1 MSEGGLPAST
11 RERLRSLPSV
21 EAVLVSEAG
30 RAALQIHPR
39 PRVVEAIRR
48 VLGTLRS
55 RILQGEAAS
64 FSSDA
69 LAPALVALG
78 TPGLRQVL
86 NATGVV
92 LHTNLGR
99 APLAQEALARVEAV
113 GRGYSNLELDLETG
127 ERGSRFA
134 PLLEAL
140 RALTGAEDAMV
151 VNNCAAATLLVLT
164 ALAEGREV
172 VVSRGELVEIGGG
185 FRVPDVM
192 RQSHATLV
200 EVGTTNRTR
209 RADYERAL
217 SPATA
222 LVAKVHRSNF
232 ALVGFTEE
240 TPVDE
245 LARLCQPRGV
255 PLFVDAGSGLL
266 APLDIPGASAE
277 PTMRGHI
284 EAGADLVAFSGD
296 KLLGGPQAGIVVGRA
311 FWVSR
316 LRAHPLARAVRVDKL
331 TVAALEA
338 TLRMYQDGRGDEVPA
353 RALSLL
359 SEPVLRDRADALR
372 QALSDGGVTAR
383 VVRVE
388 GQVGGGTLPLA
399 HPPSWACV
407 VDGEAESLATR
418 LRTGE
423 PSVLARI
430 EDGRLVLDIRC
441 IEDGDLGPLAAAV
454 VAAREPLPGASVGP
468 STRIRLGDPAKT

>member
-1 MSEGGLPAST
+1 MSDGGLPAST
-11 RERLRSLPSV
+11 RERLRALPSV
-21 EAVLVSEAG
+21 ESVLVSEAG

-48 VLGTLRS
+48 VLAVLRT

-69 LAPALVALG
+69 LGPALVALG
-78 TPGLRQVL
+78 TPGLRPVL

-99 APLAQEALARVEAV
+99 APLAPEALARVEAV
-113 GRGYSNLELDLETG
+113 ARGYSNLELDLESG

-134 PLLEAL
+134 PLLEPL
-140 RALTGAEDAMV
+140 RTLTGAEDAIV

-185 FRVPDVM
+185 FRIPDVM

-209 RADYERAL
+209 RADFERAL
-217 SPATA
+217 SPSTA
-222 LVAKVHRSNF
+222 LVTKVHRSNF

-240 TPVDE
+240 TTVEE

-266 APLDIPGASAE
+266 SPLDLPGATGE
-277 PTMRGHI
+277 PTMRSHI

-296 KLLGGPQAGIVVGRA
+296 KLLGGPQAGIVVGRS

-316 LRAHPLARAVRVDKL
+316 LRAHPLARALRVDKL

-338 TLRMYQDGRGDEVPA
+338 TLRMVQDGRGDEIPA
-353 RALSLL
+353 RALTLAP
-359 SEPVLRDRADALR
+359 EPVLRARADALR
-372 QALSDGGVTAR
+372 RHLEDAGVDAR
-383 VVRVE
+383 VVHVE

-399 HPPSWACV
+399 RPRSWACV
-407 VDGEAESLATR
+407 LEGEAEAFATR

-430 EDGRLVLDIRC
+430 EDGRLVLDVRC
-441 IEDGDLGPLAAAV
+441 IEDPDVAPLAAAV
-454 VAAREPLPGASVGP
+454 VAARAPLPGA
-468 STRIRLGDPAKT
+468 

>member
-1 MSEGGLPAST
+1 MSDGGLPAST
-11 RERLRSLPSV
+11 RERLRALPSV
-21 EAVLVSEAG
+21 ESVLVSEAG

-39 PRVVEAIRR
+39 PRVLEAIRR
-48 VLGTLRS
+48 VLAVLRT

-69 LAPALVALG
+69 LGPALVALG
-78 TPGLRQVL
+78 TPGLRPVL

-99 APLAQEALARVEAV
+99 APLAPEALARVEAV
-113 GRGYSNLELDLETG
+113 ARGYSNLELDLESG

-134 PLLEAL
+134 PLLEPL
-140 RALTGAEDAMV
+140 RTLTGAEDAIV

-185 FRVPDVM
+185 FRIPDVM

-217 SPATA
+217 SPSTA
-222 LVAKVHRSNF
+222 LVTKVHRSNF

-240 TPVDE
+240 TTVEE

-266 APLDIPGASAE
+266 SPLDLPGGTGE

-316 LRAHPLARAVRVDKL
+316 LRAHPLARALRVDKL

-338 TLRMYQDGRGDEVPA
+338 TLRMVQDGRGDEIPA
-353 RALSLL
+353 RALVLA
-359 SEPVLRDRADALR
+359 SEPVLRARADALR
-372 QALSDGGVTAR
+372 RHLEDAGVDAR
-383 VVRVE
+383 VVHVE

-399 HPPSWACV
+399 RPRSWACV
-407 VDGEAESLATR
+407 LEGEAEAFATR

-430 EDGRLVLDIRC
+430 EDGRLVLDVRC
-441 IEDGDLGPLAAAV
+441 IEDPDVAPLAAAV
-454 VAAREPLPGASVGP
+454 VAARAPLPGA
-468 STRIRLGDPAKT
+468 

>member
-1 MSEGGLPAST
+1 MSEGGLPAAT
-11 RERLRSLPSV
+11 RERLRALPSV

-39 PRVVEAIRR
+39 PRVVEATRR
-48 VLGTLRS
+48 VLGTLRA
-55 RILQGEAAS
+55 RILQGEPVT

-69 LAPALVALG
+69 LGPVLVALG
-78 TPGLRQVL
+78 TPGLRPVL

-99 APLAQEALARVEAV
+99 APLAPEALAAVQAV
-113 GRGYSNLELDLETG
+113 GRGYSNLELDLESG

-134 PLLEAL
+134 PVLEAL
-140 RALTGAEDAMV
+140 RTLTGAEDALV
-151 VNNCAAATLLVLT
+151 VNNCAAATLLALT

-240 TPVDE
+240 TSVEE

-266 APLDIPGASAE
+266 SPLDVPGAIAE
-277 PTMRGHI
+277 PTMRSHV

-311 FWVSR
+311 FWVAR
-316 LRAHPLARAVRVDKL
+316 LRAHPLARALRVDKL

-338 TLRMYQDGRGDEVPA
+338 TLRMVQEGRGDLVPA
-353 RALSLL
+353 RALALAP
-359 SEPVLRDRADALR
+359 ETVLRARAAALQQLLGDA
-372 QALSDGGVTAR
+372 GVTTR

-407 VDGEAESLATR
+407 LDGDAEFLATR

-423 PSVLARI
+423 PSVLGRI
-430 EDGRLVLDIRC
+430 EDGRLVLDVRC
-441 IEDGDLGPLAAAV
+441 VEDPDLGRLSAAV
-454 VAAREPLPGASVGP
+454 VVAREPLPGV
-468 STRIRLGDPAKT
+468 

>member
-1 MSEGGLPAST
+1 MSDGGLPAST
-11 RERLRSLPSV
+11 RERLRALPSV
-21 EAVLVSEAG
+21 ESVLVSEAG

-48 VLGTLRS
+48 VLAVLRT

-69 LAPALVALG
+69 LGPALVALG
-78 TPGLRQVL
+78 TPGLRPVL

-99 APLAQEALARVEAV
+99 APLAPEALARVEAV
-113 GRGYSNLELDLETG
+113 ARGYSNLELDLESG

-134 PLLEAL
+134 PLLEPL
-140 RALTGAEDAMV
+140 RTLTGAEDAIV

-185 FRVPDVM
+185 FRIPDVM

-209 RADYERAL
+209 RADFERAL
-217 SPATA
+217 SPSTA
-222 LVAKVHRSNF
+222 LVTKVHRSNF

-240 TPVDE
+240 TTVEE

-266 APLDIPGASAE
+266 SPLDLPGATGE
-277 PTMRGHI
+277 PTMRSHI

-316 LRAHPLARAVRVDKL
+316 LRAHPLARALRVDKL

-338 TLRMYQDGRGDEVPA
+338 TLRMVQDGRGDEIPA
-353 RALSLL
+353 RALVLA
-359 SEPVLRDRADALR
+359 SEPVLRARADALR
-372 QALSDGGVTAR
+372 RHLEDAGVDAR
-383 VVRVE
+383 VVHVE

-399 HPPSWACV
+399 RPRSWACV
-407 VDGEAESLATR
+407 LEGEAEAFATR

-430 EDGRLVLDIRC
+430 EDGRLVLDVRC
-441 IEDGDLGPLAAAV
+441 IEDPDVAPLAAAV
-454 VAAREPLPGASVGP
+454 VAARAPLPGA
-468 STRIRLGDPAKT
+468 

>member
-1 MSEGGLPAST
+1 MSDGSLPAGT
-11 RERLRSLPSV
+11 RERLRALPSV
-21 EAVLVSEAG
+21 ESVLVSEAG

-48 VLGTLRS
+48 VLAVLRT
-55 RILQGEAAS
+55 RILQGETPT

-69 LAPALVALG
+69 LGPALVALG
-78 TPGLRQVL
+78 TPGLRPVL

-99 APLAQEALARVEAV
+99 APLAPEALARVEAV
-113 GRGYSNLELDLETG
+113 ATGYSNLELDLETG

-134 PLLEAL
+134 PLLEPL
-140 RALTGAEDAMV
+140 RALTGAEDAVV

-185 FRVPDVM
+185 FRIPDVM

-209 RADYERAL
+209 RADYERAI
-217 SPATA
+217 SASTA

-240 TPVDE
+240 TSVEE

-266 APLDIPGASAE
+266 SPLDLPGATTE

-316 LRAHPLARAVRVDKL
+316 LRAHPLARALRVDKL

-338 TLRMYQDGRGDEVPA
+338 TLRMVQDGRGDEIPA
-353 RALSLL
+353 RAMALAP
-359 SEPVLRDRADALR
+359 EPVLRSRADALR
-372 QALSDGGVTAR
+372 RHLEDAGVDCR
-383 VVRVE
+383 ILHVE

-399 HPPSWACV
+399 RPRSWACV
-407 VDGEAESLATR
+407 LEGEAEVLATR
-418 LRTGE
+418 LRIGE

-430 EDGRLVLDIRC
+430 EEGRLVLDVRC
-441 IEDGDLGPLAAAV
+441 IEDPDVAPLAAAV
-454 VAAREPLPGASVGP
+454 VAARAPLPGA
-468 STRIRLGDPAKT
+468 

>member
-1 MSEGGLPAST
+1 MSDGGLPAST
-11 RERLRSLPSV
+11 RERLRALPSV
-21 EAVLVSEAG
+21 ESVLVSEAG

-39 PRVVEAIRR
+39 PRVLEAIRR
-48 VLGTLRS
+48 VLAVLRT

-69 LAPALVALG
+69 LGPALVALG
-78 TPGLRQVL
+78 TPGLRPVL

-99 APLAQEALARVEAV
+99 APLAPEALARVEAV
-113 GRGYSNLELDLETG
+113 ARGYSNLELDLESG

-134 PLLEAL
+134 PLLEPL
-140 RALTGAEDAMV
+140 RTLTGAEDAIV

-185 FRVPDVM
+185 FRIPDVM

-217 SPATA
+217 SPSTA
-222 LVAKVHRSNF
+222 LVTKVHRSNF

-240 TPVDE
+240 TSVEE
-245 LARLCQPRGV
+245 LARICQPRGV

-266 APLDIPGASAE
+266 SPLDLPGATGE
-277 PTMRGHI
+277 PTMRSHI

-316 LRAHPLARAVRVDKL
+316 LRAHPLARALRVDKL

-338 TLRMYQDGRGDEVPA
+338 TLRMVQDGRGDEIPA
-353 RALSLL
+353 RALTLAP
-359 SEPVLRDRADALR
+359 EPVLRARADALR
-372 QALSDGGVTAR
+372 RHLEDAGVDAR
-383 VVRVE
+383 VVHVE

-399 HPPSWACV
+399 RPRSWACV
-407 VDGEAESLATR
+407 LEGEAEAFATR

-430 EDGRLVLDIRC
+430 EDRRLVLDVRC
-441 IEDGDLGPLAAAV
+441 IEDPDVAPLAAAV
-454 VAAREPLPGASVGP
+454 VAARAPLPGA
-468 STRIRLGDPAKT
+468 

>member
-1 MSEGGLPAST
+1 M
-11 RERLRSLPSV
+11 PSV
-21 EAVLVSEAG
+21 ESVLVSEAG

-48 VLGTLRS
+48 VLALLRT

-69 LAPALVALG
+69 LGPALVALG
-78 TPGLRQVL
+78 TPGLRAVL

-99 APLAQEALARVEAV
+99 APLAPEVLARVDAV
-113 GRGYSNLELDLETG
+113 ARGYSNLELDLDSG

-134 PLLEAL
+134 PLLEPL
-140 RALTGAEDAMV
+140 RALTGAEDAIV

-185 FRVPDVM
+185 FRIPDVM

-222 LVAKVHRSNF
+222 LVTKVHRSNF

-240 TPVDE
+240 TTVEE

-266 APLDIPGASAE
+266 LPLDLPGAAPE
-277 PTMRGHI
+277 PTMRSHV

-316 LRAHPLARAVRVDKL
+316 LRAHPLARALRVDKL

-338 TLRMYQDGRGDEVPA
+338 TLRMVQDGRGDEIPA
-353 RALSLL
+353 RALTLAP
-359 SEPVLRDRADALR
+359 EPVLRSRADVLR
-372 QALSDGGVTAR
+372 RHLEDAGVDAR
-383 VVRVE
+383 IIHVE

-399 HPPSWACV
+399 RPRSWACV
-407 VDGEAESLATR
+407 LDGDAEALATR

-430 EDGRLVLDIRC
+430 EDGRLVLDVRC
-441 IEDGDLGPLAAAV
+441 IEDPDVAAVAAAV
-454 VAAREPLPGASVGP
+454 VAARSPLPGA
-468 STRIRLGDPAKT
+468 

>member
-1 MSEGGLPAST
+1 MSDGGLPAGT
-11 RERLRSLPSV
+11 RERLRALPSV
-21 EAVLVSEAG
+21 ESVLVSEAG

-48 VLGTLRS
+48 VLGVLRT

-69 LAPALVALG
+69 LGPALVALG
-78 TPGLRQVL
+78 TPGLRAVF

-99 APLAQEALARVEAV
+99 APLAPEVLARVDAV
-113 GRGYSNLELDLETG
+113 ARGYSNLELDLESG

-134 PLLEAL
+134 PLLEPL
-140 RALTGAEDAMV
+140 RALTGAEDAIV

-185 FRVPDVM
+185 FRIPDVM

-217 SPATA
+217 SAATA
-222 LVAKVHRSNF
+222 LVTKVHRSNF

-240 TPVDE
+240 TTVEE

-266 APLDIPGASAE
+266 SPLDLPGAAGE
-277 PTMRGHI
+277 PTMHSHI

-316 LRAHPLARAVRVDKL
+316 LRAHPLARALRVDKL

-338 TLRMYQDGRGDEVPA
+338 TLRMVQDGRGDEIPA
-353 RALSLL
+353 RALALAP
-359 SEPVLRDRADALR
+359 EPVLRSRADVLR
-372 QALSDGGVTAR
+372 RLLEDAGVDSR
-383 VVRVE
+383 VIHVE

-399 HPPSWACV
+399 RPRSWACV
-407 VDGEAESLATR
+407 LEGDAEALATR
-418 LRTGE
+418 
-423 PSVLARI
+423 
-430 EDGRLVLDIRC
+430 
-441 IEDGDLGPLAAAV
+441 
-454 VAAREPLPGASVGP
+454 
-468 STRIRLGDPAKT
+468 

>member
-1 MSEGGLPAST
+1 MSDGGLPAST
-11 RERLRSLPSV
+11 RERLRALPSV
-21 EAVLVSEAG
+21 ESVLVSEAG

-39 PRVVEAIRR
+39 PRVLEAIRR
-48 VLGTLRS
+48 VLAVLRT

-69 LAPALVALG
+69 LGPALVALG
-78 TPGLRQVL
+78 TPGLRPVL

-99 APLAQEALARVEAV
+99 APLAPEALARVEAV
-113 GRGYSNLELDLETG
+113 ARGYSNLELDLESG

-134 PLLEAL
+134 PLLEPL
-140 RALTGAEDAMV
+140 RTLTGAEDAIV

-185 FRVPDVM
+185 FRIPDVM

-209 RADYERAL
+209 RADFERAL
-217 SPATA
+217 SPSTA
-222 LVAKVHRSNF
+222 LVTKVHRSNF

-240 TPVDE
+240 TTVEE

-266 APLDIPGASAE
+266 SPLDLPGGTGE

-316 LRAHPLARAVRVDKL
+316 LRAHPLARALRVDKL

-338 TLRMYQDGRGDEVPA
+338 TLRMVQDGRGDEIPA
-353 RALSLL
+353 RALTVAP
-359 SEPVLRDRADALR
+359 EPVLRARADVLR
-372 QALSDGGVTAR
+372 RHLEDAGVDAR
-383 VVRVE
+383 VVHVE

-399 HPPSWACV
+399 RPRSWACV
-407 VDGEAESLATR
+407 LEGEAEAFATR

-430 EDGRLVLDIRC
+430 EDGRLVLDVRC
-441 IEDGDLGPLAAAV
+441 IEDPDVAPLAAAV
-454 VAAREPLPGASVGP
+454 VAARAPLPGA
-468 STRIRLGDPAKT
+468 

>member
-1 MSEGGLPAST
+1 MSDGGLPAGT
-11 RERLRSLPSV
+11 RERLRALPSV
-21 EAVLVSEAG
+21 ESVLVSEAG

-39 PRVVEAIRR
+39 PRVLEAIRR
-48 VLGTLRS
+48 VLAVLRT

-69 LAPALVALG
+69 LGPALVALG
-78 TPGLRQVL
+78 TPGLRPVL

-99 APLAQEALARVEAV
+99 APLAPEALARVEAV
-113 GRGYSNLELDLETG
+113 ARGYSNLELDLESG

-134 PLLEAL
+134 PLLEPL
-140 RALTGAEDAMV
+140 RTLTGAEDAIV

-185 FRVPDVM
+185 FRIPDVM

-209 RADYERAL
+209 RADFERAL
-217 SPATA
+217 SPSTA
-222 LVAKVHRSNF
+222 LVTKVHRSNF

-240 TPVDE
+240 TTVEE

-266 APLDIPGASAE
+266 SPLDLPGATGE
-277 PTMRGHI
+277 PTMRSHI

-316 LRAHPLARAVRVDKL
+316 LRAHPLARALRVDKL

-338 TLRMYQDGRGDEVPA
+338 TLRMVQDGRGDEIPA
-353 RALSLL
+353 RALTLAP
-359 SEPVLRDRADALR
+359 EPVLRARADVLR
-372 QALSDGGVTAR
+372 RHLEDAGVDAR
-383 VVRVE
+383 VVHVE

-399 HPPSWACV
+399 RPRSWACV
-407 VDGEAESLATR
+407 LEGEAEAFATR

-430 EDGRLVLDIRC
+430 EDGRLVLDVRC
-441 IEDGDLGPLAAAV
+441 IEDPDVAPLAAAV
-454 VAAREPLPGASVGP
+454 VAARAPLPGA
-468 STRIRLGDPAKT
+468 

>member
-1 MSEGGLPAST
+1 MSDGGLPAST
-11 RERLRSLPSV
+11 RERLRALPSV
-21 EAVLVSEAG
+21 ESVLVSEAG

-48 VLGTLRS
+48 VLAVLRT

-69 LAPALVALG
+69 LGPALVALG
-78 TPGLRQVL
+78 TPGLRPVL

-99 APLAQEALARVEAV
+99 APLAPEALARVEAV
-113 GRGYSNLELDLETG
+113 ARGYSNLELDLESG

-134 PLLEAL
+134 PLLEPL
-140 RALTGAEDAMV
+140 RTLTGAEDAIV

-185 FRVPDVM
+185 FRIPDVM

-209 RADYERAL
+209 RADDERAL
-217 SPATA
+217 SPSTA
-222 LVAKVHRSNF
+222 LVTKVHRSNF

-240 TPVDE
+240 TTVEE

-266 APLDIPGASAE
+266 SPLDLPGATGE
-277 PTMRGHI
+277 PTMRSHI

-316 LRAHPLARAVRVDKL
+316 LRAHPLARALRVDKL

-338 TLRMYQDGRGDEVPA
+338 TLRMVQDGRGDEIPA
-353 RALSLL
+353 RALTLAP
-359 SEPVLRDRADALR
+359 EPVLRARADALR
-372 QALSDGGVTAR
+372 RHLEDAGVDAR
-383 VVRVE
+383 VVHVE

-399 HPPSWACV
+399 RPRSWACV
-407 VDGEAESLATR
+407 LEGEAEAFATR

-430 EDGRLVLDIRC
+430 EDGRLVLDVRC
-441 IEDGDLGPLAAAV
+441 IEDPDVAPLAAAV
-454 VAAREPLPGASVGP
+454 VAARAPLPGA
-468 STRIRLGDPAKT
+468 

>member
-1 MSEGGLPAST
+1 MSDGGLPAST
-11 RERLRSLPSV
+11 RERLRALPSV
-21 EAVLVSEAG
+21 ESVLVSEAG

-39 PRVVEAIRR
+39 PRVLEAIRR
-48 VLGTLRS
+48 VLAVLRT
-55 RILQGEAAS
+55 RILQGEAVS

-69 LAPALVALG
+69 LGPALVALG
-78 TPGLRQVL
+78 TPGLRPVL

-99 APLAQEALARVEAV
+99 APLAPEALARMEAV
-113 GRGYSNLELDLETG
+113 ARGYSNLELDLESG

-134 PLLEAL
+134 PLLEPL
-140 RALTGAEDAMV
+140 RTLTGAEDAIV

-185 FRVPDVM
+185 FRIPDVM

-217 SPATA
+217 SPSTA
-222 LVAKVHRSNF
+222 LVTKVHRSNF

-240 TPVDE
+240 TSVEE

-266 APLDIPGASAE
+266 SPLDLPGGTGE

-316 LRAHPLARAVRVDKL
+316 LRAHPLARALRVDKL

-338 TLRMYQDGRGDEVPA
+338 TLRMVQDGRGDEIPA
-353 RALSLL
+353 RALTLAP
-359 SEPVLRDRADALR
+359 EPVLRARADALR
-372 QALSDGGVTAR
+372 RHLEDAGVDAR
-383 VVRVE
+383 VVHVE

-399 HPPSWACV
+399 RPRSWACV
-407 VDGEAESLATR
+407 LEGEAEAFATR

-430 EDGRLVLDIRC
+430 EDGRLVLDVRC
-441 IEDGDLGPLAAAV
+441 IEDPDVAPLAAAV
-454 VAAREPLPGASVGP
+454 VAARAPLPGA
-468 STRIRLGDPAKT
+468 

>member
-1 MSEGGLPAST
+1 MSDGGLPAST
-11 RERLRSLPSV
+11 RERLRALPSV
-21 EAVLVSEAG
+21 ESVLVSEAG

-48 VLGTLRS
+48 VLAVLRT

-69 LAPALVALG
+69 LGPALVALG
-78 TPGLRQVL
+78 TPGLRPVL

-99 APLAQEALARVEAV
+99 APLAPEALARVEAV
-113 GRGYSNLELDLETG
+113 ARGYSNLELDLESG

-134 PLLEAL
+134 PLLEPL
-140 RALTGAEDAMV
+140 RTLTGAEDAIV

-217 SPATA
+217 SPSTA
-222 LVAKVHRSNF
+222 LVTKVHRSNF

-240 TPVDE
+240 TTVEE

-266 APLDIPGASAE
+266 SPLDLPGATGE

-296 KLLGGPQAGIVVGRA
+296 KLLGGPQAGIVVGRS

-316 LRAHPLARAVRVDKL
+316 LRAHPLARALRVDKL

-338 TLRMYQDGRGDEVPA
+338 TLRMVQDGRGDEIPA
-353 RALSLL
+353 RALVLA
-359 SEPVLRDRADALR
+359 SEPVLRARADALR
-372 QALSDGGVTAR
+372 RHLEDAGVDAR
-383 VVRVE
+383 VVHVE

-399 HPPSWACV
+399 RPRSWACV
-407 VDGEAESLATR
+407 LEGEAEAFATR

-430 EDGRLVLDIRC
+430 EDGRLVLDVRC
-441 IEDGDLGPLAAAV
+441 IEDPDVAPLAAAV
-454 VAAREPLPGASVGP
+454 VAARAPLPGA
-468 STRIRLGDPAKT
+468 

>member
-1 MSEGGLPAST
+1 MSDGGLPAST
-11 RERLRSLPSV
+11 RERLRALPSV
-21 EAVLVSEAG
+21 ESVLVSEAG

-48 VLGTLRS
+48 VLAVLRT
-55 RILQGEAAS
+55 RILQGEAAG

-69 LAPALVALG
+69 LGPALVALG
-78 TPGLRQVL
+78 TPGLRPVL

-99 APLAQEALARVEAV
+99 APLAPEALARVEAV
-113 GRGYSNLELDLETG
+113 ARGYSNLELDLESG

-134 PLLEAL
+134 PLLEPL
-140 RALTGAEDAMV
+140 RALTGAEDALV

-185 FRVPDVM
+185 FRIPDVM

-240 TPVDE
+240 TTVEE

-266 APLDIPGASAE
+266 SPLDLPGAAPE

-316 LRAHPLARAVRVDKL
+316 LRAHPLSRALRVDKL

-338 TLRMYQDGRGDEVPA
+338 TLRMVQDGRGDEIPA
-353 RALSLL
+353 RAFALAP
-359 SEPVLRDRADALR
+359 EPVLRARADALR
-372 QALSDGGVTAR
+372 RHLDDAGVDAR
-383 VVRVE
+383 IIHVE

-399 HPPSWACV
+399 RPRSWACV
-407 VDGEAESLATR
+407 LEGEAEAMATR

-430 EDGRLVLDIRC
+430 EDGRLVLDVRC
-441 IEDGDLGPLAAAV
+441 IEDPDIAPLAAAV
-454 VAAREPLPGASVGP
+454 VAARTALPGA
-468 STRIRLGDPAKT
+468 

>member
-1 MSEGGLPAST
+1 MSDGGLPAGT
-11 RERLRSLPSV
+11 RERLRALPSV

-39 PRVVEAIRR
+39 PRVLEAIRR
-48 VLGTLRS
+48 VLGMLRA
-55 RILQGEAAS
+55 RILQGEPAS

-69 LAPALVALG
+69 LGPALVALA
-78 TPGLRQVL
+78 TPGLRQVI

-99 APLAQEALARVEAV
+99 APLLPEAMAAV
-113 GRGYSNLELDLETG
+113 QGVARGYSNLELDLETG

-134 PLLEAL
+134 PLLEPL
-140 RALTGAEDAMV
+140 RALTGAEDAIV

-217 SPATA
+217 GPATA
-222 LVAKVHRSNF
+222 LVTKVHRSNF

-240 TPVDE
+240 ASVEE
-245 LARLCQPRGV
+245 LARLCQPRGL

-266 APLDIPGASAE
+266 EPLSGEGLTAE
-277 PTMRGHI
+277 PTMRAHL

-296 KLLGGPQAGIVVGRA
+296 KLLGGPQAGVVVGRA
-311 FWVSR
+311 AWVAR
-316 LRAHPLARAVRVDKL
+316 LRSHPLARALRIDKL
-331 TVAALEA
+331 TVAALEV
-338 TLRMYQDGRGDEVPA
+338 TLRLYLDGRREQIPA
-353 RALSLL
+353 LAMV
-359 SEPVLRDRADALR
+359 EAPEAVLRQRAVALQRLLADA
-372 QALSDGGVTAR
+372 GVPSEA
-383 VVRVE
+383 VRVE

-399 HPPSWACV
+399 HPISWACALEGAT
-407 VDGEAESLATR
+407 DALLAR
-418 LRTGE
+418 LRTGD
-423 PSVLARI
+423 P
-430 EDGRLVLDIRC
+430 
-441 IEDGDLGPLAAAV
+441 AV
-454 VAAREPLPGASVGP
+454 VARIDEGRVLLDVRCLPNDALP
-468 STRIRLGDPAKT
+468 DLA

>member
-48 VLGTLRS
+48 VLGGLRA
-55 RILQGEAAS
+55 RILEGEPAS

-69 LAPALVALG
+69 LGPALVALG
-78 TPGLRQVL
+78 TPGLREVL

-99 APLAQEALARVEAV
+99 APLAEEAIARVEAV

-140 RALTGAEDAMV
+140 RVLTGAEDAVV

-232 ALVGFTEE
+232 ALVGFTEDTSVE
-240 TPVDE
+240 E
-245 LARLCQPRGV
+245 LARLCQPRGL

-266 APLDIPGASAE
+266 EPLSGEGLTAE
-277 PTMRGHI
+277 PSMRAHL

-296 KLLGGPQAGIVVGRA
+296 KLLGGPQAGVVVGRTSWLA
-311 FWVSR
+311 R
-316 LRAHPLARAVRVDKL
+316 LRAHPLARALRIDKL

-338 TLRMYQDGRGDEVPA
+338 TLQLYLDGRRDRIPA
-353 RALSLL
+353 LAMVEA
-359 SEPVLRDRADALR
+359 SEAVLRERAALLQR
-372 QALSDGGVTAR
+372 LLAELAIAAEL
-383 VVRVE
+383 VRVE

-399 HPPSWACV
+399 HPISWACALA
-407 VDGEAESLATR
+407 EAPEPLLDR
-418 LRTGE
+418 LRLGE
-423 PSVLARI
+423 PAVLARI
-430 EDGRLVLDIRC
+430 DEGRVVLDVRC
-441 IEDGDLGPLAAAV
+441 LPDGALPEVARAVAAALAV
-454 VAAREPLPGASVGP
+454 PGA
-468 STRIRLGDPAKT
+468 

>member
-1 MSEGGLPAST
+1 MSDGGLPAGT
-11 RERLRSLPSV
+11 RERLRALPSV
-21 EAVLVSEAG
+21 ESVLVSEAG
-30 RAALQIHPR
+30 KAALQIHPR

-48 VLGTLRS
+48 VLAVLRT

-69 LAPALVALG
+69 LGPALVALC
-78 TPGLRQVL
+78 TPGLRPVL

-99 APLAQEALARVEAV
+99 APLAPDVLARVDAV
-113 GRGYSNLELDLETG
+113 ARGYSNLELDLESG

-134 PLLEAL
+134 PLLEPL
-140 RALTGAEDAMV
+140 RALTGAEDAIV

-185 FRVPDVM
+185 FRIPDVM

-217 SPATA
+217 SAATA
-222 LVAKVHRSNF
+222 LVTKVHRSNF

-240 TPVDE
+240 TTVEE

-266 APLDIPGASAE
+266 SPLDLPGATGE
-277 PTMRGHI
+277 PTMRSHI

-311 FWVSR
+311 FWISR
-316 LRAHPLARAVRVDKL
+316 LRAHPLARALRVDKL

-338 TLRMYQDGRGDEVPA
+338 TLRMVQDGRGDEIPA
-353 RALSLL
+353 RALALT
-359 SEPVLRDRADALR
+359 SEPVLRTRADALR
-372 QALSDGGVTAR
+372 RHLEDAGVDAR
-383 VVRVE
+383 VIHVE

-399 HPPSWACV
+399 RPRSWACV
-407 VDGEAESLATR
+407 LEGDAEAVATR

-430 EDGRLVLDIRC
+430 EDGRLVLDVRC
-441 IEDGDLGPLAAAV
+441 IEDPDVAPLAAAV
-454 VAAREPLPGASVGP
+454 VAARTSLPGA
-468 STRIRLGDPAKT
+468 

>member
-1 MSEGGLPAST
+1 VSDGGLPAGT
-11 RERLRSLPSV
+11 RDRLRALPSV

-48 VLGTLRS
+48 VLALLRA

-69 LAPALVALG
+69 LGPALVALA
-78 TPGLRQVL
+78 TPGLRPVL

-99 APLAQEALARVEAV
+99 APLAPEALARVQAV
-113 GRGYSNLELDLETG
+113 GRGYSNLELDLESG

-134 PLLEAL
+134 PLLEPL
-140 RALTGAEDAMV
+140 RALTGAEDAIV

-222 LVAKVHRSNF
+222 LVTKVHRSNF

-240 TPVDE
+240 TTVEE

-266 APLDIPGASAE
+266 DPLDLPGAPAE
-277 PTMRGHI
+277 PTMRGHV

-316 LRAHPLARAVRVDKL
+316 LRAHPLARALRVDKL

-338 TLRMYQDGRGDEVPA
+338 TLRMVQEGRGDEVPA
-353 RALSLL
+353 RALALA
-359 SEPVLRDRADALR
+359 SEPVLRARADVLR
-372 QALSDGGVTAR
+372 QRLAEAGVDAR
-383 VVRVE
+383 VIHVE

-399 HPPSWACV
+399 RPRSWACV
-407 VDGEAESLATR
+407 MEGEAEVIATR

-430 EDGRLVLDIRC
+430 EDGRLVLDVRC
-441 IEDGDLGPLAAAV
+441 VEDPDVAALAAAV
-454 VAAREPLPGASVGP
+454 VAARSMLPGA
-468 STRIRLGDPAKT
+468 

>member
-1 MSEGGLPAST
+1 MSESGLPALI
-11 RERLRSLPSV
+11 RERLRGLPSV
-21 EAVLVSEAG
+21 ESVLVSEAG

-39 PRVVEAIRR
+39 PRVTEAIRR
-48 VLGTLRS
+48 VLTVLRA
-55 RILQGEAAS
+55 RILAGEGAS

-69 LAPALVALG
+69 LGPALVALA
-78 TPGLRQVL
+78 TPGLREVL

-99 APLAQEALARVEAV
+99 APLAPEALAAVQAV
-113 GRGYSNLELDLETG
+113 GRGYSNLELDLESG

-134 PLLEAL
+134 SLLEPL
-140 RALTGAEDAMV
+140 RALTGAEDALV

-185 FRVPDVM
+185 FRIPDVM

-222 LVAKVHRSNF
+222 LVTKVHRSNF

-240 TPVDE
+240 TSVEE
-245 LARLCQPRGV
+245 LSRLCQPRGV

-266 APLDIPGASAE
+266 SPLDVPGAAGE
-277 PTMRGHI
+277 PTMRSHV

-316 LRAHPLARAVRVDKL
+316 LRAHPLSRALRVDKL

-338 TLRMYQDGRGDEVPA
+338 TLRMVQDGRADALPA
-353 RALSLL
+353 RALAVSA
-359 SEPVLRDRADALR
+359 EPVLRERAEALR
-372 QALSDGGVTAR
+372 QHLADAGVTAR

-388 GQVGGGTLPLA
+388 GQVGGGTLPMA
-399 HPPSWACV
+399 RPPSWACLV
-407 VDGEAESLATR
+407 EGDAEGTAAR

-423 PSVLARI
+423 PAVLGRI
-430 EDGRLVLDIRC
+430 EEGRLVLDVRC
-441 IEDGDLGPLAAAV
+441 LEDRDLGRLAAAV
-454 VAAREPLPGASVGP
+454 ATARERLPGV
-468 STRIRLGDPAKT
+468 

>member
-1 MSEGGLPAST
+1 MNEGGLPAST

-48 VLGTLRS
+48 VLAGLRA
-55 RILQGEAAS
+55 RILEGEAAS

-69 LAPALVALG
+69 LGPALVALG
-78 TPGLRQVL
+78 TPGLRPVL

-99 APLAQEALARVEAV
+99 APLAREAMARVEAV
-113 GRGYSNLELDLETG
+113 ARGYSNLELDLESG

-134 PLLEAL
+134 PLLEPL
-140 RALTGAEDAMV
+140 RALTGAEDAIV
-151 VNNCAAATLLVLT
+151 VNNCAAAVLLVLT

-185 FRVPDVM
+185 FRIPDVM

-222 LVAKVHRSNF
+222 LVTKVHRSNF

-240 TPVDE
+240 TTVEE

-255 PLFVDAGSGLL
+255 PLFVDAGSGVLL
-266 APLDIPGASAE
+266 PLDLPGAAPE
-277 PTMRGHI
+277 PTMRSHV

-316 LRAHPLARAVRVDKL
+316 LRAHPLARALRVDKL
-331 TVAALEA
+331 TVAALEV
-338 TLRMYQDGRGDEVPA
+338 TLRMVQDGRGDEIPT
-353 RALSLL
+353 RAMVLAP
-359 SEPVLRDRADALR
+359 EPVLRARADTLR
-372 QALSDGGVTAR
+372 RHLEDAGVDAR
-383 VVRVE
+383 VVHVE

-399 HPPSWACV
+399 RPRSWACV
-407 VDGEAESLATR
+407 LEGEAEAIATR

-423 PSVLARI
+423 PSVVARI
-430 EDGRLVLDIRC
+430 EDGRLVLDVRC
-441 IEDGDLGPLAAAV
+441 IEEPDLAPLAAAV
-454 VAAREPLPGASVGP
+454 VAARTPLPGA
-468 STRIRLGDPAKT
+468 

>member
-1 MSEGGLPAST
+1 MSDGLPAGT
-11 RERLRSLPSV
+11 RERLRALPSV
-21 EAVLVSEAG
+21 ESVLMSEAG
-30 RAALQIHPR
+30 KAALQIHPR

-48 VLGTLRS
+48 LLAVLRT

-69 LAPALVALG
+69 LGPALVALG
-78 TPGLRQVL
+78 TPGLRPVL

-99 APLAQEALARVEAV
+99 APLAPEALCRVEAV
-113 GRGYSNLELDLETG
+113 ARGYSNLELDLESG

-134 PLLEAL
+134 PLLEPL
-140 RALTGAEDAMV
+140 RMLTGAEDAIV
-151 VNNCAAATLLVLT
+151 VNNCAAATLLVFT

-240 TPVDE
+240 TSVEE

-266 APLDIPGASAE
+266 APLDVPGALAE

-316 LRAHPLARAVRVDKL
+316 LRAHPLARALRVDKL

-338 TLRMYQDGRGDEVPA
+338 TLRMMQDGRGDEIPA
-353 RALSLL
+353 RAMALAP
-359 SEPVLRDRADALR
+359 EPVLHARAEALRRYLADA
-372 QALSDGGVTAR
+372 GVESR
-383 VVRVE
+383 VVHVE

-399 HPPSWACV
+399 RPVSWACALE
-407 VDGEAESLATR
+407 GEAEAISTR

-430 EDGRLVLDIRC
+430 EDGRLVLDVRC
-441 IEDGDLGPLAAAV
+441 IEDPDVAALAAAV
-454 VAAREPLPGASVGP
+454 VAARSLLPGA
-468 STRIRLGDPAKT
+468 

>member
-1 MSEGGLPAST
+1 MSDGGLPAGT
-11 RERLRSLPSV
+11 RERLRALPSV

-48 VLGTLRS
+48 VLAVLRG

-69 LAPALVALG
+69 LGPALVALA
-78 TPGLRQVL
+78 TPGLRPVL

-99 APLAQEALARVEAV
+99 APLAPEALARVEAV
-113 GRGYSNLELDLETG
+113 GRGYSNLEVDLESG

-134 PLLEAL
+134 PLLEPL

-240 TPVDE
+240 TTVEE

-266 APLDIPGASAE
+266 APLDLPGAPAE
-277 PTMRGHI
+277 PTMRGHV

-316 LRAHPLARAVRVDKL
+316 LRAHPLARALRVDKL
-331 TVAALEA
+331 TVAALEV
-338 TLRMYQDGRGDEVPA
+338 TLRMVQEGRGDEIPA
-353 RALSLL
+353 RALALA
-359 SEPVLRDRADALR
+359 SEPVLRARADVLR
-372 QALSDGGVTAR
+372 QRLADGGVEVR
-383 VVRVE
+383 VVHVE

-399 HPPSWACV
+399 RPRSWACV
-407 VDGEAESLATR
+407 VDGDAEALATR

-423 PSVLARI
+423 PSVLGRI
-430 EDGRLVLDIRC
+430 EEGRLVLDVRC
-441 IEDGDLGPLAAAV
+441 IDDPDVARLAEAV
-454 VAAREPLPGASVGP
+454 VAARASLPGA
-468 STRIRLGDPAKT
+468 

>member
-1 MSEGGLPAST
+1 MSEGALPAVT
-11 RERLRSLPSV
+11 RERLRALPSV

-39 PRVVEAIRR
+39 PRVLEAIRR
-48 VLGTLRS
+48 VLASLRT
-55 RILQGEAAS
+55 RILAGEAAG

-69 LAPALVALG
+69 LGPVLVALA
-78 TPGLRQVL
+78 TPGLRAVL

-99 APLAQEALARVEAV
+99 APLAEEALAAVAAV
-113 GRGYSNLELDLETG
+113 GRGYSNLELDLESG
-127 ERGSRFA
+127 ERGSRFT
-134 PLLEAL
+134 PLLEPL
-140 RALTGAEDAMV
+140 RSLTGAEDALV

-217 SPATA
+217 TPATA
-222 LVAKVHRSNF
+222 LVTKVHRSNF

-240 TPVDE
+240 TSVEE

-266 APLDIPGASAE
+266 APLDVEGAAGE
-277 PTMRGHI
+277 PTMRSHI

-311 FWVSR
+311 SWVSR
-316 LRAHPLARAVRVDKL
+316 LRAHPLSRALRVDKL

-338 TLRMYQDGRGDEVPA
+338 TLRMVQDGRGDAVPA
-353 RALSLL
+353 RAMVLAAEPLL
-359 SEPVLRDRADALR
+359 RQRAEVLRTLLADV
-372 QALSDGGVTAR
+372 GVTAR
-383 VVRVE
+383 VIRVE

-399 HPPSWACV
+399 RPPSWACM
-407 VDGEAESLATR
+407 VDGDAEVLTAR

-423 PSVLARI
+423 PAVLGRI
-430 EDGRLVLDIRC
+430 EDGHLVLDVRC
-441 IEDGDLGPLAAAV
+441 LEDPDLGRLAAAV
-454 VAAREPLPGASVGP
+454 ATACECRPGA
-468 STRIRLGDPAKT
+468 

>member
-1 MSEGGLPAST
+1 MSDGGLPAST
-11 RERLRSLPSV
+11 RERLRALPSV
-21 EAVLVSEAG
+21 ESVLVSEAG

-39 PRVVEAIRR
+39 PRVLEAIRR
-48 VLGTLRS
+48 VLAVLRT

-69 LAPALVALG
+69 LGPALVALG
-78 TPGLRQVL
+78 TPGLRPVL

-99 APLAQEALARVEAV
+99 APLAPEALARVEAV
-113 GRGYSNLELDLETG
+113 ARGYSNLELDLESG

-134 PLLEAL
+134 PLLEPL
-140 RALTGAEDAMV
+140 RTLTGAEDAIV

-185 FRVPDVM
+185 FRIPDVM

-209 RADYERAL
+209 RADFERAL
-217 SPATA
+217 SPSTA
-222 LVAKVHRSNF
+222 LVTKVHRSNF

-240 TPVDE
+240 TTVEE

-266 APLDIPGASAE
+266 SPLDLPGATGE
-277 PTMRGHI
+277 PTMRSHI

-316 LRAHPLARAVRVDKL
+316 LRAHPLARALRVDKL

-338 TLRMYQDGRGDEVPA
+338 TLRMVQDGRGDEIPA
-353 RALSLL
+353 RALTVAP
-359 SEPVLRDRADALR
+359 EPVLRARADVLR
-372 QALSDGGVTAR
+372 RHLEDAGVDAR
-383 VVRVE
+383 VVHVE

-399 HPPSWACV
+399 RPRSWACV
-407 VDGEAESLATR
+407 LEGEAEAFATR

-430 EDGRLVLDIRC
+430 EDGRLVLDVRC
-441 IEDGDLGPLAAAV
+441 IEDPDVAPLAAAV
-454 VAAREPLPGASVGP
+454 VAARAPLPGA
-468 STRIRLGDPAKT
+468 

>member
-1 MSEGGLPAST
+1 MSDGGLPAST
-11 RERLRSLPSV
+11 RERLRALPSV
-21 EAVLVSEAG
+21 ESVLVSEAG

-39 PRVVEAIRR
+39 PRVLEAIRR
-48 VLGTLRS
+48 VLAVLRT

-69 LAPALVALG
+69 LGPALVALG
-78 TPGLRQVL
+78 TPGLRPVL

-99 APLAQEALARVEAV
+99 APLAPEALARVEAV
-113 GRGYSNLELDLETG
+113 ARGYSNLELDLESG
-127 ERGSRFA
+127 ERGSRYA
-134 PLLEAL
+134 PLLEPL
-140 RALTGAEDAMV
+140 RTLTGAEDAIG

-185 FRVPDVM
+185 FRIPDVM

-209 RADYERAL
+209 RADFERAL
-217 SPATA
+217 SPSTA
-222 LVAKVHRSNF
+222 LVTKVHRSNF

-240 TPVDE
+240 TTVEE

-266 APLDIPGASAE
+266 SPLDLPGATGE

-316 LRAHPLARAVRVDKL
+316 LRAHPLARALRVDKL

-338 TLRMYQDGRGDEVPA
+338 TLRMVQDGRGDEIPA
-353 RALSLL
+353 RALTVAP
-359 SEPVLRDRADALR
+359 EPVLRARADVLR
-372 QALSDGGVTAR
+372 RHLEDAGVDAR
-383 VVRVE
+383 VVHVE

-399 HPPSWACV
+399 RPRSWACV
-407 VDGEAESLATR
+407 LEGEAEAFATR

-430 EDGRLVLDIRC
+430 EDGRLVLDVRC
-441 IEDGDLGPLAAAV
+441 IEDPDVAPLAAAV
-454 VAAREPLPGASVGP
+454 VAARAPLPGA
-468 STRIRLGDPAKT
+468 

>member
-1 MSEGGLPAST
+1 MSDGGLPAST
-11 RERLRSLPSV
+11 RERLRALPSV
-21 EAVLVSEAG
+21 ESVLVSEAG

-48 VLGTLRS
+48 VLAVLRT

-69 LAPALVALG
+69 LGPALVALG
-78 TPGLRQVL
+78 TPGLRPVL

-99 APLAQEALARVEAV
+99 APLAPEALARVEAV
-113 GRGYSNLELDLETG
+113 ARGYSNLELDLESG

-134 PLLEAL
+134 PLLEPL
-140 RALTGAEDAMV
+140 RTLTGAEDAIV

-185 FRVPDVM
+185 FRIPDVM

-209 RADYERAL
+209 RADFERAL
-217 SPATA
+217 SPSTA
-222 LVAKVHRSNF
+222 LVTKVHRSNF

-240 TPVDE
+240 TTVEE

-266 APLDIPGASAE
+266 SPLDLPGATGE

-316 LRAHPLARAVRVDKL
+316 LRAHPLARALRVDKL

-338 TLRMYQDGRGDEVPA
+338 TLRMVQDGRGDEIPA
-353 RALSLL
+353 RALTLAP
-359 SEPVLRDRADALR
+359 EPVLRARADALR
-372 QALSDGGVTAR
+372 RHLEDAGVDAR
-383 VVRVE
+383 VVHVE

-399 HPPSWACV
+399 RPRSWACV
-407 VDGEAESLATR
+407 LEGEAEAFATR

-430 EDGRLVLDIRC
+430 EDGRLVLDVRC
-441 IEDGDLGPLAAAV
+441 IEDPDVAPLAAAV
-454 VAAREPLPGASVGP
+454 VAARAPLPGA
-468 STRIRLGDPAKT
+468 

>member
-1 MSEGGLPAST
+1 MSDGGLPAST
-11 RERLRSLPSV
+11 RERLRALPSV
-21 EAVLVSEAG
+21 ESVLVSEAG

-39 PRVVEAIRR
+39 PRVLEAIRR
-48 VLGTLRS
+48 VLAVLRT

-69 LAPALVALG
+69 LGPALVALG
-78 TPGLRQVL
+78 TPGLRPVL

-99 APLAQEALARVEAV
+99 APLAPEALARVEAV
-113 GRGYSNLELDLETG
+113 ARGYSNLELDLESG

-134 PLLEAL
+134 PLLEPL
-140 RALTGAEDAMV
+140 RTLTGAEDAIV

-185 FRVPDVM
+185 FRIPDVM

-209 RADYERAL
+209 RADFERAL
-217 SPATA
+217 SPSTA
-222 LVAKVHRSNF
+222 LVTKVHRSNF

-240 TPVDE
+240 TTVEE

-266 APLDIPGASAE
+266 SPLDLPGATGE
-277 PTMRGHI
+277 PTMRSHI

-316 LRAHPLARAVRVDKL
+316 LRAHPLARALRVDKL

-338 TLRMYQDGRGDEVPA
+338 TLRMVQDGRGDEIPA
-353 RALSLL
+353 RALTLAP
-359 SEPVLRDRADALR
+359 EPVLRARADALR
-372 QALSDGGVTAR
+372 RHLEDAGVDAR
-383 VVRVE
+383 VVHVE

-399 HPPSWACV
+399 RPRSWACV
-407 VDGEAESLATR
+407 LEGEAEAFATR

-430 EDGRLVLDIRC
+430 EDGRLVLDVRC
-441 IEDGDLGPLAAAV
+441 IEDPDVAPLAAAV
-454 VAAREPLPGASVGP
+454 VAARAPLPGA
-468 STRIRLGDPAKT
+468 

>member
-1 MSEGGLPAST
+1 MSDGGLPAGT
-11 RERLRSLPSV
+11 RERLRALPSV
-21 EAVLVSEAG
+21 ESVLVSEAG

-39 PRVVEAIRR
+39 PRVLEAIRR
-48 VLGTLRS
+48 VLAVLRT
-55 RILQGEAAS
+55 RILQGEPAS

-69 LAPALVALG
+69 LGPALVALG
-78 TPGLRQVL
+78 TPGLRPVL

-99 APLAQEALARVEAV
+99 APLAPEALARVEAV
-113 GRGYSNLELDLETG
+113 ARGYSNLELDLESG

-134 PLLEAL
+134 PLLEPL
-140 RALTGAEDAMV
+140 RTLTGAEDAIV

-185 FRVPDVM
+185 FRIPDVM

-209 RADYERAL
+209 RADFERAL
-217 SPATA
+217 SPSTA
-222 LVAKVHRSNF
+222 LVTKVHRSNF

-240 TPVDE
+240 TTVEE

-266 APLDIPGASAE
+266 SPLDLPGATGE

-296 KLLGGPQAGIVVGRA
+296 KLLGGPQAGIVVGRS

-316 LRAHPLARAVRVDKL
+316 LRAHPLARALRVDKL

-338 TLRMYQDGRGDEVPA
+338 TLRMVQDGRGDEIPA
-353 RALSLL
+353 RALVLA
-359 SEPVLRDRADALR
+359 SEPVLRARADVLR
-372 QALSDGGVTAR
+372 RHLEDAGVDAR
-383 VVRVE
+383 VVHVE

-399 HPPSWACV
+399 RPRSWACV
-407 VDGEAESLATR
+407 LEGEAEAFATR

-430 EDGRLVLDIRC
+430 EDGRLVLDVRC
-441 IEDGDLGPLAAAV
+441 IEDPDVAPLAAAV
-454 VAAREPLPGASVGP
+454 VAARAPLPGA
-468 STRIRLGDPAKT
+468 

>member
-1 MSEGGLPAST
+1 MSDGGLPAGT
-11 RERLRSLPSV
+11 RERLRALPSV
-21 EAVLVSEAG
+21 ESVLVSEAG

-48 VLGTLRS
+48 VLAVLRT

-69 LAPALVALG
+69 LGPALVALG
-78 TPGLRQVL
+78 TPGLRPVL

-99 APLAQEALARVEAV
+99 APLAPDVLARVAAV
-113 GRGYSNLELDLETG
+113 ARGYSNLELDLESG

-134 PLLEAL
+134 PLLEPL
-140 RALTGAEDAMV
+140 RALTGAEDAIV

-185 FRVPDVM
+185 FRIPDVM

-217 SPATA
+217 SAATA
-222 LVAKVHRSNF
+222 LVTKVHRSNF

-240 TPVDE
+240 TTVEE

-266 APLDIPGASAE
+266 SPLDLPGATGE
-277 PTMRGHI
+277 PTMRSHI

-316 LRAHPLARAVRVDKL
+316 LRAHPLARALRVDKL

-338 TLRMYQDGRGDEVPA
+338 TLRMVQDGRGNEIPA
-353 RALSLL
+353 RALALA
-359 SEPVLRDRADALR
+359 SEPVLRARADALR
-372 QALSDGGVTAR
+372 GHLEDAGVDAR
-383 VVRVE
+383 VIHVE

-399 HPPSWACV
+399 RPRSWACV
-407 VDGEAESLATR
+407 LEGDAEAVATR

-430 EDGRLVLDIRC
+430 EDGRLVLDVRC
-441 IEDGDLGPLAAAV
+441 IEDPDVASLAAAV
-454 VAAREPLPGASVGP
+454 AAARTSLPGA
-468 STRIRLGDPAKT
+468 

>member
-21 EAVLVSEAG
+21 EGILVSEAG

-48 VLGTLRS
+48 VLGGLRA

-69 LAPALVALG
+69 LGPALVALG
-78 TPGLRQVL
+78 TPGLREVL

-99 APLAQEALARVEAV
+99 APLPEDALRRVEAV

-140 RALTGAEDAMV
+140 RVLTGAEDAVV

-240 TPVDE
+240 TSVEE

-266 APLDIPGASAE
+266 LPLPVPGAGTE
-277 PTMRGHI
+277 PTMRSHI

-316 LRAHPLARAVRVDKL
+316 LRAHPLARALRVDKL
-331 TVAALEA
+331 TVAALGA
-338 TLRMYQDGRGDEVPA
+338 TLRLYQDGRGDEVPA
-353 RALSLL
+353 RAMALAP
-359 SEPVLRDRADALR
+359 EVELRERADALR
-372 QALSDGGVTAR
+372 HLLDEAGVS
-383 VVRVE
+383 VRLVHVE

-399 HPPSWACV
+399 RPPSWACV
-407 VDGEAESLATR
+407 VEGEAEALAAR

-423 PSVLARI
+423 PSVVGRI
-430 EDGRLVLDIRC
+430 EDGRLLLDVRC
-441 IEDGDLGPLAAAV
+441 IEDRDLGRLAAAV

-468 STRIRLGDPAKT
+468 STRIRSGDAADT

>member
-1 MSEGGLPAST
+1 MSDGALSAAT
-11 RERLRSLPSV
+11 RERLRALPSV

-39 PRVVEAIRR
+39 PRVVAAIRR
-48 VLGTLRS
+48 VLGVLRG
-55 RILQGEAAS
+55 RILQGEPAT

-69 LAPALVALG
+69 LGPVLVALD
-78 TPGLRQVL
+78 TPGLRPVL

-99 APLAQEALARVEAV
+99 APLAPAALARAEAV
-113 GRGYSNLELDLETG
+113 ARGYSNLELDLETG

-134 PLLEAL
+134 SLLEPL

-172 VVSRGELVEIGGG
+172 VISRGELVEIGGG
-185 FRVPDVM
+185 FRIPDVM

-209 RADYERAL
+209 RVDYERAL

-240 TPVDE
+240 ATVEE

-266 APLDIPGASAE
+266 APLDVPGAASE
-277 PTMRGHI
+277 PTMRSHV
-284 EAGADLVAFSGD
+284 EAGADLVSFSGD

-311 FWVSR
+311 AWLSR
-316 LRAHPLARAVRVDKL
+316 LRAHPLARALRVDKL

-353 RALSLL
+353 RALVLAA
-359 SEPVLRDRADALR
+359 EPVLRERADALR
-372 QALSDGGVTAR
+372 RLLADAGVTAR

-399 HPPSWACV
+399 RPPSWACV
-407 VDGEAESLATR
+407 LEGDAEALAAR

-423 PSVLARI
+423 PSVLGRI
-430 EDGRLVLDIRC
+430 EDGRLVLDVRC
-441 IEDGDLGPLAAAV
+441 IEDADLGGLSSAV
-454 VAAREPLPGASVGP
+454 AAAREPLPGV
-468 STRIRLGDPAKT
+468 

>member
-1 MSEGGLPAST
+1 MSDGGLPAST
-11 RERLRSLPSV
+11 RERLRALPSV
-21 EAVLVSEAG
+21 ESVLVSEAG

-48 VLGTLRS
+48 VLAVLRT

-69 LAPALVALG
+69 LGPALVALG
-78 TPGLRQVL
+78 TPGLRPVL

-99 APLAQEALARVEAV
+99 APLAPEALARVEAV
-113 GRGYSNLELDLETG
+113 ARGYSNLELDLESG

-134 PLLEAL
+134 PLLEPL
-140 RALTGAEDAMV
+140 RTLTGAEDAIV

-185 FRVPDVM
+185 FRIPDVM

-217 SPATA
+217 SPSTA
-222 LVAKVHRSNF
+222 LVTKVHRSNF

-240 TPVDE
+240 TTVEE

-266 APLDIPGASAE
+266 SPLDLPGATGE

-316 LRAHPLARAVRVDKL
+316 LRAHPLARALRVDKL

-338 TLRMYQDGRGDEVPA
+338 TLRMVQDGRGDEIPA
-353 RALSLL
+353 RALTLAP
-359 SEPVLRDRADALR
+359 EPVLRARADALR
-372 QALSDGGVTAR
+372 RHLEDAGVDAR
-383 VVRVE
+383 VVHVE

-399 HPPSWACV
+399 RPRSWACV
-407 VDGEAESLATR
+407 LEGEAEAFATR

-430 EDGRLVLDIRC
+430 EDGRLVLDVRC
-441 IEDGDLGPLAAAV
+441 IEDPDVAPLAAAV
-454 VAAREPLPGASVGP
+454 VAARAPLPGA
-468 STRIRLGDPAKT
+468 